1 MTFSEDKK
9 ICKFSSIDNINFRFM
24 NLFGLLFST
33 YNKEHFTFCNL
44 QRKAK
49 ETFFSAL
56 LIDRDFRGF
65 FQSSFTRNFK
75 CVNLQCGLSVNFES
89 SQCLIATTTVF
100 VSKLNT

>member
-24 NLFGLLFST
+24 NLVGLLFST

-56 LIDRDFRGF
+56 LRQRFPGF
-65 FQSSFTRNFK
+65 F
-75 CVNLQCGLSVNFES
+75 
-89 SQCLIATTTVF
+89 
-100 VSKLNT
+100 SKLIYKKFQVCKFAMRIECKF